1 MLLNHRSAKAF
12 SAAVTLAGLI
22 ALTGPALARDDA
34 KAAMKNAEGQDVGT
48 VTLSESDKGVTL
60 KLALKGLPS
69 GEKAFH
75 IHETGKCEPPF
86 KSAGDHYNPTGAK
99 HGKEAEG
106 GPHAGD
112 MQNLKIGEDGS
123 VSLTV
128 VNEMVTLK
136 KGEKNS
142 VFDEDGSAIVV
153 HAKADD
159 YKSQP
164 SGDAGDRI
172 ACGVIQ

>member
-1 MLLNHRSAKAF
+1 MLLNHQSARAF

-22 ALTGPALARDDA
+22 AFTGPAFAQDGA

-112 MQNLKIGEDGS
+112 MENLKIADDGT

>member
-1 MLLNHRSAKAF
+1 MFFNRRSAKALSV
-12 SAAVTLAGLI
+12 SATLAGLM
-22 ALTGPALARDDA
+22 ALTGPALAQDGA
-34 KAAMKNAEGQDVGT
+34 KAAMKDAKGQDVGT
-48 VTLSESDKGVTL
+48 IALSESGGGVTL
-60 KLALKGLPS
+60 KLNLKGLPS

-99 HGKEAEG
+99 HGKEADG

-112 MQNLKIGEDGS
+112 MENLKVGDDGT

-136 KGEKNS
+136 KGEKTS
-142 VFDEDGSAIVV
+142 VFDEDGSAIIV